1 MQDTCHHDEQPPD
14 GVEGELPAWKVPSAG
29 VLQAVDAVLLEAG
42 VGSVSR
48 AYVGQ
53 RPTLGA
59 IRRLQVTNRRL
70 PVGHRTGTSPNF
82 CRSASLIWSITA
94 SRKPLCG
101 ADERMPDFA

>member
-1 MQDTCHHDEQPPD
+1 MNNRQTAWRVNCLL
-14 GVEGELPAWKVPSAG
+14 GKCPAP
-29 VLQAVDAVLLEAG
+29 
-42 VGSVSR
+42 VSFR
-48 AYVGQ
+48 
-53 RPTLGA
+53 LGA